1 MNLAIILFVTCHA
14 LPVSRKNTRPVQL
27 YARTG
32 HFMDVNA
39 KGRVRQTHKHNRLT
53 SLLELE
59 PSGTSNSHRILLRA
73 LASGKYLTITSRGRV
88 KGTTKKGKATEFV
101 EERIKANNFLSFG
114 LPNTNC
120 KLMISQ
126 RGYQI
131 SCNNTRALRNKISF
145 LAMKSHFPRSLQASL
160 RL

>member
-1 MNLAIILFVTCHA
+1 MNLAIIFFIATFANA
-14 LPVSRKNTRPVQL
+14 LPVTRKNTRPVQL

-53 SLLELE
+53 SLLQLE
-59 PSGTSNSHRILLRA
+59 PSGNSHRILLRA
-73 LASGKYLTITSRGRV
+73 LASGKYLTLTSRGRV

-126 RGYQI
+126 RGYEI
-131 SCNNTRALRNKISF
+131 SCNDTRALRNKISF
-145 LAMKSHFPRSLQASL
+145 LAMKSHLPRSLQSSL
-160 RL
+160 LL

>member
-1 MNLAIILFVTCHA
+1 MNLAIIFFIATFGNA

-53 SLLELE
+53 SLLQLE
-59 PSGTSNSHRILLRA
+59 PSGNSHRILLRA

-126 RGYQI
+126 RGYEI

-145 LAMKSHFPRSLQASL
+145 LAMKSHLPRSLQASL
-160 RL
+160 FL